1 MDARSS
7 TIASRSAVSFFM
19 RISPLLVRLI
29 RFVQAFRLQVPYPH
43 ADGCSE
49 GVVDHVVRF
58 APAHFEEVLGGL
70 GGNVAH
76 AADED
81 DALGF
86 ELWEQDQ
93 EDVVKRTVAENS
105 KAGVSLRKYVDKNHS
120 QALCFNSVSFSC
132 IAHHS
137 VHLR

>member
-1 MDARSS
+1 MD
-7 TIASRSAVSFFM
+7 
-19 RISPLLVRLI
+19 
-29 RFVQAFRLQVPYPH
+29 QVI
-43 ADGCSE
+43 CL
-49 GVVDHVVRF
+49 
-58 APAHFEEVLGGL
+58 APSHFDEALSYF

-81 DALGF
+81 NALGF